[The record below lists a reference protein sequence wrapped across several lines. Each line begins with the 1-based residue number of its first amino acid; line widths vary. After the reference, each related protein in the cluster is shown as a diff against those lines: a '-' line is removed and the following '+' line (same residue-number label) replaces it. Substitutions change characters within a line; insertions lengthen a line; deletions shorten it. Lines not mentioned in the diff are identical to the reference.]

1 MSQYTVK
8 DLADLA
14 GVSRR
19 TLHFYDEKGLLKPA
33 SVGENRYRYYDEA
46 SLLRLQQIL
55 FYREM
60 DLELEQIKLILD
72 DPNFDTISA
81 LQKHR
86 AFLQDKI
93 ARLQT
98 LTQTVDGTLQH
109 LIGEVNMSKKNIF
122 EGFEK
127 EHKEKYE
134 QEAVD
139 QWGDVVKDTA
149 KRWDSYSDERKQEII
164 QEGSDIYLGI
174 ADNMNKGAE
183 SETIQELLGQW
194 HQNLRNFYEPSIET
208 LGGLGQMY
216 DDHPDFHAKFAEID
230 PALPGFL
237 KQAIGIYV
245 DKLETEWLERELGLL
260 EE

>member
-8 DLADLA
+8 DLAQLA
-14 GVSRR
+14 GVSKR

-33 SVGENRYRYYDEA
+33 SIGENGYRYYDEA
-46 SLLRLQQIL
+46 CLLRLQQIL

-60 DLELEQIKLILD
+60 DLDLDQIKQILD

-81 LQKHR
+81 LQKHH
-86 AFLQDKI
+86 AFLEERI

-98 LTQTVDGTLQH
+98 LTKTVDSTLQH
-109 LIGEVNMSKKNIF
+109 LIGEVKMSKKNIF

-134 QEAVD
+134 QEAID
-139 QWGDVVKDTA
+139 QWGETA
-149 KRWDSYSDERKQEII
+149 RQSQKLWNSYSEERRKEIMQES
-164 QEGSDIYLGI
+164 SDIYQGI
-174 ADNMNKGAE
+174 ATNMDKGAE
-183 SETIQELLGQW
+183 SEPIQKLLGKW

-216 DDHPDFHAKFAEID
+216 DEHPDFHAKFAELHPD
-230 PALPGFL
+230 LPGFL
-237 KQAIGIYV
+237 SKAIGIYV
-245 DKLETEWLERELGLL
+245 DKLETEWLQRELGML